1 MSCARPQNEHHMPL
15 HMVFGGGL
23 GKVGVG
29 EPMGGDVHIFL
40 HAAQR
45 KAGREGPAHPN
56 RSDC

>member
-1 MSCARPQNEHHMPL
+1 
-15 HMVFGGGL
+15 MVFGGGL

-29 EPMGGDVHIFL
+29 EPKVGIGEPMGGDVHIFL
-40 HAAQR
+40 NAAQR